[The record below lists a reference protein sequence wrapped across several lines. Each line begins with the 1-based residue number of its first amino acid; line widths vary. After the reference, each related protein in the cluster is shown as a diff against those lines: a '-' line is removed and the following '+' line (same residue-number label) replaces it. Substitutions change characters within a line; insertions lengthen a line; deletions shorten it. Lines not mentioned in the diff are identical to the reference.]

1 MVKKIVLAVL
11 FCFIVISI
19 LCSPPVHA
27 IDMFSPS
34 DASKYGVYQ
43 SETVDGGTKISVGG
57 TLRDFEQVLKTART
71 EYCKKFQACAEEK
84 YANKAIIGKVEIV
97 REGGSKKEYPLTN
110 KDFNDSLGS
119 KENVSGF
126 NDSKYEVKIGLSESY
141 TYTYQAYNIYM
152 ECVVGCSIKVGE
164 DGVEHHYTE
173 YGIVPK
179 SSAGRYQNLSPHEGE
194 CFNAWSDAE
203 VDYLETMGGVGENTI
218 AALEKLA
225 DAVRVGLVAG
235 SVGSGYN
242 VGTVYSNSQISL
254 TNAMEKTASG
264 YYDFKTTSGLKSTFE
279 YYMNPLLGKADF
291 LLTNNG
297 VIPSTIEEWT
307 SYIERAIQ
315 NNDFVS
321 GYEIILNPVF
331 DAFESSLTDDGRIN
345 SQGLKKTENISFSNG
360 VKNIKDIATSRKPK
374 SVISYNMKIAL
385 PYIFYQSSGDRY
397 KLDMNQ
403 LRLLDGYSYCVSND
417 FMYALDDSGV
427 VLESVANINSLELNR
442 DQLFLYKYV
451 SGGNTYGVILVGQ
464 FHEGVLDTTNGLTYA
479 TGRNI
484 GFNNGYSDMLTLN
497 SSNVN
502 LMYSIGSLSNSGR
515 NGFLPRN
522 VAFPV
527 SESEMAGIQSFNN
540 SQSSSNSG
548 SQGAGSQ
555 GSQSSTAKPLELS
568 NDSAISYV
576 EDKQHHAG
584 IDTPKYF
591 KIIVGFEELKNQ
603 QATETTTSTQTP
615 TQTGEKSEL
624 KGFVIYWNNYY
635 VNDSD
640 LLSWLRSN
648 EAHGITY
655 VDADTLIAKITGD
668 FSGNIQDVSYD
679 AWQKMKDIRA
689 ELEARAERKWYSAFN
704 VLSICAGVFLIMFA
718 ILLCLAY
725 WIDIFNTF
733 VDVSLLYLISFGN
746 MYSIWDK
753 DTIPYVQESKGATR
767 FVTFPQVL
775 LRAFFLIAIGL
786 MLMDIT
792 KIISLIMFLYEYIMM
807 VFSML

>member
-1 MVKKIVLAVL
+1 MVKRVILALL
-11 FCFIVISI
+11 FCFIVIAV

-27 IDMFSPS
+27 IDMFSPN
-34 DASKYGVYQ
+34 DALKYGVYQ
-43 SETVDGGTKISVGG
+43 SETVDGGTKISIGG
-57 TLRDFEQVLKTART
+57 TLRDFEQILKTART

-84 YANKAIIGKVEIV
+84 YAHKAIIGKTIV
-97 REGGSKKEYPLTN
+97 TMGSVTKEYPLTN
-110 KDFNDSLGS
+110 KEYGDSLDS
-119 KENVSGF
+119 KDNVSGF
-126 NDSKYEVKIGLSESY
+126 NDEKIEVRIELSENYKY
-141 TYTYQAYNIYM
+141 TFQTYNPYM

-164 DGVEHHYTE
+164 DGVERHHTE
-173 YGIVPK
+173 YGIVSK

-194 CFNAWSDAE
+194 CFNAWSDTE
-203 VDYLETMGGVGENTI
+203 VEYLETMGGVADNT
-218 AALEKLA
+218 LEGLNSLA

-254 TNAMEKTASG
+254 TNAMEKTANG

-307 SYIERAIQ
+307 AYIERATQ
-315 NNDFVS
+315 NSDFVS

-331 DAFESSLTDDGRIN
+331 DAFESSLTDDGRVN
-345 SQGLKKTENISFSNG
+345 SQGLKKTENINFSNG

-417 FMYALDDSGV
+417 FMYALDGSGV
-427 VLESVANINSLELNR
+427 VTESVANINSLELNR

-464 FHEGVLDTTNGLTYA
+464 FHEGVLDTTTGLTYA

-527 SESEMAGIQSFNN
+527 SESEIAGIQSFNN
-540 SQSSSNSG
+540 SQSSSQGSQDSG
-548 SQGAGSQ
+548 SQG
-555 GSQSSTAKPLELS
+555 STAKPLELS

-584 IDTPKYF
+584 IDTPRYF
-591 KIIVGFEELKNQ
+591 KIIVGFEELKNHQ
-603 QATETTTSTQTP
+603 ETTDTTTSTQTS
-615 TQTGEKSEL
+615 QTGEKSEL

-668 FSGNIQDVSYD
+668 FSDSMQDVSYD

-704 VLSICAGVFLIMFA
+704 VLSMCMGVFLIIFA

-753 DTIPYVQESKGATR
+753 ETIPYIQESKGATK

-775 LRAFFLIAIGL
+775 LRAFVLIAVGV
-786 MLMDIT
+786 MLIDVT
-792 KIISLIMFLYEYIMM
+792 KIISLILFLYQYIMM